1 MKITAESTV
10 VNDGKLNTNI
20 NNAQTTANTATAK
33 ANQAQ
38 STANSAQTTANQAK
52 QVADNTA
59 QYFWFTSSGSDT
71 GAHISQKTQSEFIA
85 SPSGGNLLARSNGI
99 AVRDGLEE
107 LAVFGASEARIG
119 KSDDSLR
126 VLTNAIQIYLNGV
139 LSSSITTE
147 ASSGGGRNT
156 TMKNE
161 TAGDT
166 SLDLG
171 TGGAGLSTG
180 QNTTADPKIRAR
192 IGYGTIAYL
201 SVNGHTWVEIDK
213 NGNVSAPYINPK
225 VLWSGASYLGD
236 NQRADV
242 SGDNFVSQ
250 PTGIVLVWSPYANG
264 SALDYYWHYTY
275 IPKSHIRNHEGQTV
289 CTGLLIGGA
298 TLAYVGSKCVRVYN
312 TYIEGLADNT
322 ATGTAN
328 GITYA
333 NNRWVLRYI
342 LGV

>member
-1 MKITAESTV
+1 MKLTAEATV
-10 VNDGKLNTNI
+10 LNDNKLNTNI
-20 NNAQTTANTATAK
+20 DKAQDTADTA
-33 ANQAQ
+33 QA
-38 STANSAQTTANQAK
+38 TANQAK
-52 QVADNTA
+52 SIADNTN

-71 GAHISQKTQSEFIA
+71 GAHISEKTQSEFIA

-126 VLTNAIQIYLNGV
+126 VLPNAIQIYLNGV

-201 SVNGHTWVEIDK
+201 SVNGSTWVEIDK